1 MGNVMTTKRTR
12 IVEIDP
18 SFDKR
23 KSGYGIRSAML
34 RMILK
39 GDEGAVQFVMSTGWY
54 LESIN
59 LGLGSMRD
67 PMGFD
72 LGYHSPKPMYEDQG
86 NVMDDCPYLDGKPC
100 YYDGSSLRAMEV
112 TKLLIEKGHEAVWAY
127 LEEEYD
133 RKFLE
138 EGINNE

>member
-23 KSGYGIRSAML
+23 NSGHGIGSAML

-39 GDEGAVQFVMSTGWY
+39 GEEGAVQFVMMTGWY

-72 LGYHSPKPMYEDQG
+72 LGYHSPKPMYEDQKI
-86 NVMDDCPYLDGKPC
+86 VRDDCPYLDGKPC
-100 YYDGSSLRAMEV
+100 YYDGSSLRAEEV
-112 TKLLIEKGHEAVWAY
+112 TKTLIEEGHEAVWNR
-127 LEEEYD
+127 LEKEYD
-133 RKFLE
+133 RRFLE
-138 EGINNE
+138 KGI